1 MSVTESISKYNLE
14 LGDVELIAVSKTK
27 PISAIMEAYEAG
39 QRHFGE
45 NKIQEL
51 AAKYEELPKDIHW
64 HMIGTVQTNKIKYIA
79 PFVHMVHGVDRR
91 KVLVELNKQ
100 AVKCGRTIK
109 SLLQVQIASEDTKS
123 GLSEGELRELVGQL
137 DDFPNAE
144 VVGLMGMATNTK
156 DMNLVNSEFARLKD
170 LYDELGTTR
179 NWNTLSMGMSGDYKL
194 AIENGS
200 THVRI
205 GSSIFGARND

>member
-51 AAKYEELPKDIHW
+51 AAKYEELPKDIQW

-100 AVKCGRTIK
+100 AVKCSRTIK

>member
-51 AAKYEELPKDIHW
+51 AAKYVELPKDIQW

-100 AVKCGRTIK
+100 AVKCSRTIK

>member
-51 AAKYEELPKDIHW
+51 AAKYEELPKDIQW

-100 AVKCGRTIK
+100 AVKCSRNIK

-194 AIENGS
+194 AI
-200 THVRI
+200 
-205 GSSIFGARND
+205 